1 LLCGSVMQVLVTG
14 AGGFVGGHL
23 LAYLGCTPGLSL
35 HGTVLNEA
43 EKRPGLSDLCPN
55 LWTIDLREMDA
66 VHDLIA
72 AIRPEQIYHL
82 AGQAY
87 VPRSFEEPWES
98 LEINI
103 RGTLNLLEAVRQLK
117 QPSRVLVVSS
127 AEIYGAV
134 RPDQLPLT
142 EDTPF
147 LPSSPYSVSKIAQD
161 MLTLQ
166 YSLTHKLFTVRMRPF
181 NHIGPGQ
188 NNRFAVPDWASQI
201 AEAEVG
207 RREPVVYV
215 GHLGAARDFTDVR
228 DVVRSYALAIDHGD
242 SGAVYNV
249 CSGQAY
255 TMQTILDKLIG
266 LSKVSI
272 EIRVDKQRLRPSDT
286 PVLVGDY
293 SRLRDRTGWR
303 PEISIDQSLR
313 DVLDEWRQ
321 GVSAPLTNT
330 P

>member
-1 LLCGSVMQVLVTG
+1 MQVLVTG

-23 LAYLGCTPGLSL
+23 LAHLGRAPGVTL

-43 EKRPGLSDLCPN
+43 EKRPGLSDLCSQ
-55 LWTIDLREMDA
+55 LWTIDLRDLQA
-66 VHDLIA
+66 VHDLITT
-72 AIRPEQIYHL
+72 IRPDRIYHL

-87 VPRSFEEPWES
+87 VPRSFEDPWET

-103 RGTLNLLEAVRQLK
+103 RGTLNLLETVRQLK
-117 QPSRVLVVSS
+117 LPCRVLVVSS

-134 RPDQLPLT
+134 RPEQLPLT
-142 EDTPF
+142 EATPF

-161 MLTLQ
+161 MLTQQ
-166 YSLTHKLFTVRMRPF
+166 YALTHKVFTVRMRPF

-207 RREPVVYV
+207 RREPAVYV
-215 GHLGAARDFTDVR
+215 GYLGAARDFTDVR

-242 SGAVYNV
+242 PGAVYNV

-266 LSKVSI
+266 LSKVAI
-272 EIRVDKQRLRPSDT
+272 EVRIDKQRMRPADT

-293 SRLRDRTGWR
+293 SPLRERTGWQ
-303 PEISIDQSLR
+303 PAIPIDQSLR
-313 DVLDEWRQ
+313 DVLNEWRQ
-321 GVSAPLTNT
+321 RVSTQLTNI

>member
-1 LLCGSVMQVLVTG
+1 LQVLVTG

-23 LAYLGCTPGLSL
+23 LTYLSRLPDTTV

-43 EKRPGLSDLCPN
+43 EKRPGLADLCSQ
-55 LWTIDLREMDA
+55 LWMLDLREPEA
-66 VHDLIA
+66 VAELVETVQPDRI
-72 AIRPEQIYHL
+72 IHL

-87 VPRSFEEPWES
+87 VPRSFEEPWET

-103 RGTLNLLEAVRQLK
+103 RSTLNLLHSVHQLK
-117 QPSRVLVVSS
+117 LPARVLVVTS

-134 RPDQLPLT
+134 RPEQLPLT

-147 LPSSPYSVSKIAQD
+147 SPSSPYSVSKIAQD

-166 YSLTHKLFTVRMRPF
+166 YAVTHKVFTVRMRPF

-201 AEAEVG
+201 AEAEAG
-207 RREPVVYV
+207 RRAPVVDV
-215 GHLGAARDFTDVR
+215 GYLGAARDFTDVR
-228 DVVRSYALAIDHGD
+228 DVVRSYVLAINGGD
-242 SGAVYNV
+242 PGAVYNV
-249 CSGQAY
+249 CSGKAY
-255 TMQTILDKLIG
+255 TMQAILDKLIG
-266 LSKVSI
+266 LSRVPI
-272 EIRVDKQRLRPSDT
+272 EIRADPKRLRPSDT
-286 PVLVGDY
+286 PILLGDY
-293 SRLRDRTGWR
+293 SRLRDRTGWQ
-303 PEISIDQSLR
+303 PEIQIDQTLS

-321 GVSAPLTNT
+321 QVSTQLANT

>member
-1 LLCGSVMQVLVTG
+1 MEALVTG

-23 LAYLGCTPGLSL
+23 LAYLRRSL
-35 HGTVLNEA
+35 DWTVHGTVLNEA
-43 EKRPGLSDLCPN
+43 EKRPGLADLCAQ
-55 LWTIDLREMDA
+55 LWMLDLRDPEA
-66 VHDLIA
+66 VQHLIET
-72 AIRPEQIYHL
+72 IRPERIFHL

-87 VPRSFEEPWES
+87 VPRSFEDPWET
-98 LEINI
+98 LDTNI
-103 RGTLNLLEAVRQLK
+103 RGTLNLLEAVRQLNI
-117 QPSRVLVVSS
+117 PARVLVVSS

-147 LPSSPYSVSKIAQD
+147 SPSSPYSVSKIAQD

-166 YSLTHKLFTVRMRPF
+166 YALTHKVFTVRMRPF

-207 RREPVVYV
+207 RRAPFVDV

-228 DVVRSYALAIDHGD
+228 DVVRSYVLAINGGD
-242 SGAVYNV
+242 PGAVYNV

-255 TMQTILDKLIG
+255 TMQAILDKLIS
-266 LSKVSI
+266 LSTVPI
-272 EIRVDKQRLRPSDT
+272 HIRADEKRLRPSDT
-286 PVLVGDY
+286 PVLLGDF
-293 SRLRDRTGWR
+293 SRLRDRTGWQ
-303 PEISIDQSLR
+303 PEIPIDQSLR

-321 GVSAPLTNT
+321 RVSAQLANT